1 MPRRI
6 RSKAH
11 FWGARMRTL
20 NIIGWRIPVVLA
32 MTAFVIVA
40 TGQFAFAVP
49 LPTGDKTITLIAHD
63 GSRKNI
69 GRLSLQPDGDASK
82 ISVTLDSPDFTDEFL
97 SMRPFR
103 CLSGPKRMWCHLPY
117 PYDLHG
123 RITATDLMDLEYA
136 LMFIWRTYDRVGAD
150 AWNGLYFK
158 LAVGEDGVISG
169 ALHEAD
175 FNLLASPPAEKFSR
189 PVSYTDLTP
198 ALSGSQVWD
207 KIEIR

>member
-1 MPRRI
+1 MKNSQLP
-6 RSKAH
+6 
-11 FWGARMRTL
+11 ARH
-20 NIIGWRIPVVLA
+20 IAVILA
-32 MTAFVIVA
+32 MTAFSLVA
-40 TGQFAFAVP
+40 PSKVTLAAQ
-49 LPTGDKTITLIAHD
+49 LPVGDKVITLIAKD
-63 GSRKNI
+63 GSRKVI
-69 GRLSLQPDGDASK
+69 GRVSVQPDGEASK
-82 ISVTLDSPDFTDEFL
+82 IQVVLDSPDFTNEFL

-123 RITATDLMDLEYA
+123 RITAADLMDLEYA

-158 LAVGEDGVISG
+158 LALGEDGAITG

-175 FNLLASPPAEKFSR
+175 FNLLASPPAEKFAR
-189 PVSYTDLTP
+189 PVAYTDITP

-207 KIEIR
+207 SVDIR